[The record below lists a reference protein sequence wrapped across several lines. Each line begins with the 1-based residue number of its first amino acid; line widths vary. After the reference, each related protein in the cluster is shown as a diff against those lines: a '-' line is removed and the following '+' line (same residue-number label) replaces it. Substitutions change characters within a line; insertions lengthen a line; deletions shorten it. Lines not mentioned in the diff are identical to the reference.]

1 MLKKIKVLI
10 CLVIACAVLS
20 VNVLAAGVVKDV
32 KGKENS
38 NITVKYNG
46 KVQTLKNSSGKA
58 VYPVII
64 NGVVYLPVDSVASM
78 VGMKGTYD
86 AKTLTVNITKA
97 DTTVPEKQNTGSAQ
111 KSGNAGTFEDPV
123 AFGKSFTWSDKS
135 TSKGFGYTST
145 VTMSIQ
151 SVKPITKDEIE
162 KMGFKVT
169 SNDKVSY
176 VLVNLNLV
184 GQNVKATDAPDGL
197 YYSITTPEI
206 WGSYATNKQYV
217 IGGTDY
223 GFDGSISRNLSDRYP
238 SGKNKMAS
246 GATVSKIDY
255 SGQVLLPIV
264 KGETNYLVMSK
275 SDYSIE
281 SDERKIYFKLN

>member
-1 MLKKIKVLI
+1 MLKKIKLLI
-10 CLVIACAVLS
+10 CLVIACSMLS
-20 VNVLAAGVVKDV
+20 VNVLGAGVIKDV

-46 KVQTLKNSSGKA
+46 KVQTLKNASGKA
-58 VYPVII
+58 VYPVVI

-86 AKTLTVNITKA
+86 TKTQTVNITKV
-97 DTTVPEKQNTGSAQ
+97 DTTSKENTGTVE
-111 KSGNAGTFEDPV
+111 KSKNAGTFEDPV
-123 AFGKSFTWSDKS
+123 EFGKSFTWTDKGV
-135 TSKGFGYTST
+135 TKGFGFTST

-151 SVKPITKDEIE
+151 SVKQITKEEIE
-162 KMGFKVT
+162 KMGFRIT
-169 SNDKVSY
+169 SDDKVSY
-176 VLVNLNLV
+176 VLVNLNIV

-223 GFDGSISRNLSDRYP
+223 AFDGSIKRNLDNRYP
-238 SGKNKMAS
+238 SGKNKMAN

-255 SGQVLLPIV
+255 SGQVILPIV
-264 KGETNYLVMSK
+264 KGQTNYLVISK
-275 SDYSIE
+275 SDYNIE
-281 SDERKIYFKLN
+281 YENRKIFFKLN